1 MRRPLTRREGGGTE
15 PGDVHEEVAMS
26 GRSVQQVI
34 VVVTGV
40 LAAASV
46 RVAVAD
52 AQRVP
57 GPALLAS
64 QSAGWQSAADGLFVV
79 PTHGDHG
86 HGLTRATGASPSG
99 RGG

>member
-46 RVAVAD
+46 GVAVAD

-57 GPALLAS
+57 GTALLAS
-64 QSAGWQSAADGLFVV
+64 QRAGWQSAADGLFVV
-79 PTHGDHG
+79 STHGDHG
-86 HGLTRATGASPSG
+86 HGLTRASSSG